1 MASNF
6 AILLVVVFLAG
17 RAAADLL
24 PLPEPTVLLYEQDA
38 REDDTLL
45 LCWLLGGVIA
55 SFAATQRWRDVR
67 EKLRSL
73 MPGATI
79 SVFGHGRDAGVV
91 RGLGDDDEERA
102 YRERFV
108 AKPQVLGASLP
119 DIDENAQHRGQLA
132 YCDRDVEATRAELR
146 RVEGSLSRWVP
157 WRRNQ
162 HRKRR
167 FMAAAQLRA
176 ATRRRD
182 AVAADPLKDVAR
194 LKARVRDEDGVEHE
208 ICLARVAASEP
219 APAVQ
224 SPLHRWLERD
234 KPGMLRVSD
243 FLLMVERRTGLPR
256 ESLRLVTATSTAL
269 ERARPLLN
277 GDIDFGMA
285 ERAALETL
293 DNLISTAALE
303 TPPVLDELETLDNF
317 GYTAVARG
325 NFSELHARAQ
335 ALEIQA
341 TLDGREYRP
350 IGVLLYAIPRHERAV
365 GFM

>member
-1 MASNF
+1 MKF
-6 AILLVVVFLAG
+6 AILVLCG
-17 RAAADLL
+17 RAAADML

-55 SFAATQRWRDVR
+55 SFAVTQRWRDVR

-73 MPGATI
+73 IPGASI
-79 SVFGHGRDAGVV
+79 SVFGHCRDAGVV
-91 RGLGDDDEERA
+91 RGLGDDDDD
-102 YRERFV
+102 V
-108 AKPQVLGASLP
+108 KPQVLGASLP
-119 DIDENAQHRGQLA
+119 DIDENAQHRGLLA
-132 YCDRDVEATRAELR
+132 YCDNDVETSRAELR

-162 HRKRR
+162 HRKRK
-167 FMAAAQLRA
+167 FIAAAQLRA

-194 LKARVRDEDGVEHE
+194 LRARVRDADGVERE
-208 ICLARVAASEP
+208 ICLARVAASES

-224 SPLHRWLERD
+224 SPLHHWLERD
-234 KPGMLRVSD
+234 APGMLRVSD
-243 FLLMVERRTGLPR
+243 FLRMVERRTGLPR
-256 ESLRLVTATSTAL
+256 ESLRLVRASGAAL

-317 GYTAVARG
+317 GYTAVSRG

-335 ALEIQA
+335 PLEIQA

-350 IGVLLYAIPRHERAV
+350 IGLLLYAIPRVERRV
-365 GFM
+365 GFL

>member
-1 MASNF
+1 MKF
-6 AILLVVVFLAG
+6 AILVLCG
-17 RAAADLL
+17 RAAADML

-55 SFAATQRWRDVR
+55 SFAVTQRWRDVR

-73 MPGATI
+73 IPGASI
-79 SVFGHGRDAGVV
+79 SVFGHGRDDGVV
-91 RGLGDDDEERA
+91 RGLGDDDDD
-102 YRERFV
+102 V
-108 AKPQVLGASLP
+108 KPQVLGASLP
-119 DIDENAQHRGQLA
+119 DIDENAQHRGLLA
-132 YCDRDVEATRAELR
+132 YCDTDVETSRAELR

-162 HRKRR
+162 HRKRK
-167 FMAAAQLRA
+167 FIAAAQLRA

-194 LKARVRDEDGVEHE
+194 LRARVRDADGGVERE

-243 FLLMVERRTGLPR
+243 FLRMVERRTGLPR
-256 ESLRLVTATSTAL
+256 ETLRLVRASGTAL

-277 GDIDFGMA
+277 GDIDFEMD
-285 ERAALETL
+285 ERVKLQDPGWGHPSSTL
-293 DNLISTAALE
+293 VE
-303 TPPVLDELETLDNF
+303 VEEPLDESETLDNF
-317 GYTAVARG
+317 GYTAVGRG

-335 ALEIQA
+335 SLEIQA

-350 IGVLLYAIPRHERAV
+350 IGVLLYAIPRHERAG
-365 GFM
+365 GFL

>member
-1 MASNF
+1 M
-6 AILLVVVFLAG
+6 
-17 RAAADLL
+17 
-24 PLPEPTVLLYEQDA
+24 
-38 REDDTLL
+38 
-45 LCWLLGGVIA
+45 
-55 SFAATQRWRDVR
+55 
-67 EKLRSL
+67 
-73 MPGATI
+73 
-79 SVFGHGRDAGVV
+79 
-91 RGLGDDDEERA
+91 
-102 YRERFV
+102 
-108 AKPQVLGASLP
+108 LGALLP
-119 DIDENAQHRGQLA
+119 DIDENAQHRGLLA
-132 YCDRDVEATRAELR
+132 YCDNDVEATRAELR

-162 HRKRR
+162 HRKRK

-182 AVAADPLKDVAR
+182 AVAADPLKDIAR
-194 LKARVRDEDGVEHE
+194 LRARVRDADGVEHE
-208 ICLARVAASEP
+208 ICLVRVAASEP

-224 SPLHRWLERD
+224 TPLHCWLERD
-234 KPGMLRVSD
+234 APGMLRVSD
-243 FLLMVERRTGLPR
+243 FLRMVERRTGLPR

-277 GDIDFGMA
+277 GDIDFEMD
-285 ERAALETL
+285 ERVKLQDPGWGHPSSSLVEV
-293 DNLISTAALE
+293 E
-303 TPPVLDELETLDNF
+303 EPLDESETLDNF
-317 GYTAVARG
+317 GYAAVGRG

>member
-1 MASNF
+1 MKF
-6 AILLVVVFLAG
+6 AILVLCG
-17 RAAADLL
+17 RAAADML
-24 PLPEPTVLLYEQDA
+24 PLPEPTVIMYEQDA
-38 REDDTLL
+38 REHDTLL
-45 LCWLLGGVIA
+45 LCLLGGAIA
-55 SFAATQRWRDVR
+55 SFAATLSWRDVR

-73 MPGATI
+73 IPGA
-79 SVFGHGRDAGVV
+79 SVGFFRWGRNEIVQGLHDGADDSPPHAA
-91 RGLGDDDEERA
+91 RGRM
-102 YRERFV
+102 
-108 AKPQVLGASLP
+108 LGALLP
-119 DIDENAQHRGQLA
+119 DIDENAQHRGLLA
-132 YCDRDVEATRAELR
+132 YCDNDVEATRAELR

-182 AVAADPLKDVAR
+182 AVAADPLKDIAR
-194 LKARVRDEDGVEHE
+194 LRARVRDEDGVEHE
-208 ICLARVAASEP
+208 ICLVRVAASEP

-224 SPLHRWLERD
+224 TPLHCWLERD
-234 KPGMLRVSD
+234 APGMLRVSD
-243 FLLMVERRTGLPR
+243 FLRMVERRTGLPR
-256 ESLRLVTATSTAL
+256 ESMRLVRASGAAL

-277 GDIDFGMA
+277 GDVDFGMA